1 MNSEIKNHFIKG
13 CEGLMHDVVEF
24 GWVVVLEFPTS
35 TWVLTFFLVLWTKWK
50 EWICAVVD

>member
-13 CEGLMHDVVEF
+13 CEVVVEF

-35 TWVLTFFLVLWTKWK
+35 TWVMTFLLVFWTKRK